1 MRRPILP
8 SLFLASALV
17 LSAGAARAQDVD
29 SFLLVNGIQT
39 SIVALALSPPGLGV
53 WSDNLLSPP
62 QVEPGEARMVTARP
76 FAQDCTQDVRATL
89 APDGE
94 TVEWKRVK
102 LCGIKKVVLFR
113 DGATGRGTATYE

>member
-17 LSAGAARAQDVD
+17 LHAGAASAQEVD
-29 SFLLVNGIQT
+29 TFLLVNGMQT
-39 SIVALALSPPGLGV
+39 SIVALTLSPPGLGV

-62 QVEPGEARMVTARP
+62 QVEPGEARKVTARP
-76 FAQDCTQDVRATL
+76 FGQNCEQDVRATL

-94 TVEWKRVK
+94 TVEWKKVK
-102 LCGIKKVVLFR
+102 LCGIKKLGLFR